1 MGNIRVRLKIEV
13 GIESQNRDV
22 GVEKGPRGDS
32 KVTKITWSKSQM
44 DRKETFRVIYRVD
57 TTTTS
62 TTSSLFPGG

>member
-32 KVTKITWSKSQM
+32 KVTKIT
-44 DRKETFRVIYRVD
+44 
-57 TTTTS
+57 
-62 TTSSLFPGG
+62 